1 MGCQVIETT
10 HILGKKWSIPV
21 VEEIALNKFSGFN
34 NFIAKTG
41 VTPRVLSAYLKELE
55 TAGLIRKKQSS
66 HKNGISTAYV
76 LTKRGSEFHGLI
88 RKLKRLNIKW
98 NQIPD
103 FCLHT
108 PCSECKKYSE

>member
-21 VEEIALNKFSGFN
+21 IEAIALNKFSGFN

-55 TAGLIRKKQSS
+55 TAGLIRKRLLS
-66 HKNGISTAYV
+66 HKNEMAAAYD
-76 LTKRGSEFHGLI
+76 LTKKGLEFHAVI
-88 RKLKRLNIKW
+88 KKAKRWNIKW
-98 NQIPD
+98 NQVPE
-103 FCLHT
+103 FCLNT